1 MITDRYDI
9 VTTLLR
15 YIRLKISFWPKKY
28 IFGMLSKLITTFV
41 ASVMVLDFRN
51 HLIDAKI
58 TFQVHL
64 NPALSFETW
73 LVIFLSAYWH
83 LTFSIVF
90 YIIPLL
96 FKNLYLAGVP
106 LISVQAAFKIQ
117 LGSTIC
123 NSLCSVVVK

>member
-41 ASVMVLDFRN
+41 ASVRVLDFRN

-64 NPALSFETW
+64 NPALSFETR

-96 FKNLYLAGVP
+96 FKNLYLTGVP